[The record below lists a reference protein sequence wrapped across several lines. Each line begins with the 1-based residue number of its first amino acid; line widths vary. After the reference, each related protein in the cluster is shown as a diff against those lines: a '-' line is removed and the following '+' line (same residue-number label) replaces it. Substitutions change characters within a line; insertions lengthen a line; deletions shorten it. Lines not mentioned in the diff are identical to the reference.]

1 MRFGFTTG
9 SCAAAAAKAA
19 AYMLLTGEVKE
30 RVSIVTPKGIAFDA
44 EILDIVR
51 TRDSVTCGVRK
62 DAGDDPDV
70 TSGCVVRAT
79 VTALERGPARVEI
92 DGGEGVG
99 RVTKPGLDQPVGA
112 AAINSAPRAAIEK
125 EALEVADALDFE
137 GTLRVVISVP
147 GGKELAEKTFNPR
160 LGIVGGV
167 SILGTSGIVE
177 PMSVQALIDTV
188 AVELN
193 QQRALGRRRI
203 AIAPGNY
210 GLDFMKARFGFD
222 LDRAVK
228 CSNFFGQAVDL
239 AAEKGFSALLVCG
252 HVGKLVKVAGGIMNT
267 HSRESGARLEI
278 MAASAVA
285 CGASLETARAVL
297 GANTTDA
304 ALELVEPAGLRAAV
318 MARIAERAAFYL
330 RKRAGEALQIETVV
344 FANKSDAV
352 GATDGARAL
361 VDAIN
366 EESEDE

>member
-1 MRFGFTTG
+1 
-9 SCAAAAAKAA
+9 
-19 AYMLLTGEVKE
+19 
-30 RVSIVTPKGIAFDA
+30 
-44 EILDIVR
+44 
-51 TRDSVTCGVRK
+51 
-62 DAGDDPDV
+62 
-70 TSGCVVRAT
+70 
-79 VTALERGPARVEI
+79 
-92 DGGEGVG
+92 
-99 RVTKPGLDQPVGA
+99 
-112 AAINSAPRAAIEK
+112 
-125 EALEVADALDFE
+125 
-137 GTLRVVISVP
+137 
-147 GGKELAEKTFNPR
+147 
-160 LGIVGGV
+160 
-167 SILGTSGIVE
+167 IVE

-193 QQRALGRRRI
+193 QRFALGRRKI
-203 AIAPGNY
+203 AIAPGNF

-267 HSRESGARLEI
+267 HSRESDARLEI

-285 CGASLETARAVL
+285 CGAPLETARAVL

-304 ALELVEPAGLRAAV
+304 ALELVEPAELRAAV

-330 RKRAGEALQIETVV
+330 RKRAGDALQIETVV

-361 VDAIN
+361 VDAII
-366 EESEDE
+366 EDSEDE

>member
-177 PMSVQALIDTV
+177 PMSVQALI
-188 AVELN
+188 
-193 QQRALGRRRI
+193 
-203 AIAPGNY
+203 
-210 GLDFMKARFGFD
+210 
-222 LDRAVK
+222 
-228 CSNFFGQAVDL
+228 
-239 AAEKGFSALLVCG
+239 
-252 HVGKLVKVAGGIMNT
+252 
-267 HSRESGARLEI
+267 
-278 MAASAVA
+278 
-285 CGASLETARAVL
+285 
-297 GANTTDA
+297 
-304 ALELVEPAGLRAAV
+304 
-318 MARIAERAAFYL
+318 
-330 RKRAGEALQIETVV
+330 
-344 FANKSDAV
+344 
-352 GATDGARAL
+352 
-361 VDAIN
+361 
-366 EESEDE
+366 